1 MTDFLGFATAF
12 RFSPHFKKWSPGPKD
27 DMSSPRIYTPGDGRF
42 NRQGTSLLY
51 IAGEK
56 TEASAPRGIK
66 NVRTQSTDV
75 FDSVRI
81 HG

>member
-1 MTDFLGFATAF
+1 M
-12 RFSPHFKKWSPGPKD
+12 D

-56 TEASAPRGIK
+56 TKASVPWGIK
-66 NVRTQSTDV
+66 NACTIPYRRFLISGRIILAGGRAFRLSRWYPERHIRKSTM
-75 FDSVRI
+75 
-81 HG
+81 